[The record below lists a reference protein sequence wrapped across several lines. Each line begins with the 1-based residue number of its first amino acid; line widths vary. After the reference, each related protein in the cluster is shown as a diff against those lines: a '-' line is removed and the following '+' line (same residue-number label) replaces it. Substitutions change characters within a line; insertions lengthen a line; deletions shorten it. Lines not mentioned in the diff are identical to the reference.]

1 MCWYGRKKNLKVAK
15 KDIKVKKVLNKEF
28 LKKCLVRDKSFT
40 RIISPYQG
48 SCYEVGETYEE
59 KINPYESVNVEIA
72 IDRGLHCY
80 SNKCPH
86 IIEDIGWRVSLIVC
100 RKPCIKPGILKR
112 ILFGNKPD
120 RFNSIGIFSSEE
132 DSPAVDRYRNLLL
145 AQFIIPA
152 GTRYYEN
159 DSGEIVT
166 EKYIFKD
173 YIEL

>member
-15 KDIKVKKVLNKEF
+15 KDIKVKKVLNKVF
-28 LKKCLVRDKSFT
+28 FKKCLVRDKSFT
-40 RIISPYQG
+40 RIVSPCQG
-48 SCYEVGETYEE
+48 FRYDVGETYEE
-59 KINPYESVNVEIA
+59 KINPSESVNVAEIA
-72 IDRGLHCY
+72 IGRGLHCY

-86 IIEDIGWRVSLIVC
+86 IIEDNDRRVSVIVC
-100 RKPCIKPGILKR
+100 RKPGILKR

-120 RFNSIGIFSSEE
+120 RLDSIVIFSSEE
-132 DSPAVDRYRNLLL
+132 DSPAVNSYRNLLL

-159 DSGEIVT
+159 NSGEIVT

>member
-15 KDIKVKKVLNKEF
+15 KDIKVKKVLNKEY
-28 LKKCLVRDKSFT
+28 LKKCLIRDKGFT

-59 KINPYESVNVEIA
+59 TINPSESVNVEIA
-72 IDRGLHCY
+72 IGRGLHCY

-86 IIEDIGWRVSLIVC
+86 IIEDNDRRVNLIVC
-100 RKPCIKPGILKR
+100 KKPGILKR
-112 ILFGNKPD
+112 ILFRNKPD
-120 RFNSIGIFSSEE
+120 RFDSIGTFSSEE
-132 DSPAVDRYRNLLL
+132 DSAAVNSYRNLLL

-159 DSGEIVT
+159 DNGEIVT

>member
-1 MCWYGRKKNLKVAK
+1 MCWNGRKKNLKVAK
-15 KDIKVKKVLNKEF
+15 KDIKVKKVLNKEY

-40 RIISPYQG
+40 RIISPYRG
-48 SCYEVGETYEE
+48 FCYEVGETYEE
-59 KINPYESVNVEIA
+59 KINSSESVNVEIA

-86 IIEDIGWRVSLIVC
+86 IIEDIGRSVSMIIC
-100 RKPCIKPGILKR
+100 RKPGILRR
-112 ILFGNKPD
+112 ILFVNKPG
-120 RFNSIGIFSSEE
+120 RPIGIFSSEE
-132 DSPAVDRYRNLLL
+132 DSPAVDRFRSLLL

-159 DSGEIVT
+159 DKGEIVT

>member
-59 KINPYESVNVEIA
+59 KINPSESVNVEIA
-72 IDRGLHCY
+72 IGRGLHCY
-80 SNKCPH
+80 SNKCPYSVKDDGKMVGLVIGKKPNFLTR
-86 IIEDIGWRVSLIVC
+86 II
-100 RKPCIKPGILKR
+100 
-112 ILFGNKPD
+112 FGNKVTD
-120 RFNSIGIFSSEE
+120 LNMIGVFSSDE
-132 DSPAVDRYRNLLL
+132 DSPAVDSFRTLIL

>member
-1 MCWYGRKKNLKVAK
+1 MCWYGRKNNLKVAK

-28 LKKCLVRDKSFT
+28 LKKCLVRDKSST

-59 KINPYESVNVEIA
+59 KINPYEFLNVEIA

-86 IIEDIGWRVSLIVC
+86 IIEDNWRVSVIVC
-100 RKPCIKPGILKR
+100 KKPGILKR
-112 ILFGNKPD
+112 ILFGKKPD
-120 RFNSIGIFSSEE
+120 RLDSIGIFSSEE
-132 DSPAVDRYRNLLL
+132 DSPAVNSYRNLLL

>member
-1 MCWYGRKKNLKVAK
+1 MCWNGRKDNLKVAK

-28 LKKCLVRDKSFT
+28 LKKSLVRDKSFT

-48 SCYEVGETYEE
+48 SCYKVGETYEE
-59 KINPYESVNVEIA
+59 KINPSETVKDEIA
-72 IDRGLHCY
+72 IDSGLHCY

-86 IIEDIGWRVSLIVC
+86 IIVDNYRTTGLIVC
-100 RKPCIKPGILKR
+100 KKNSILKR

-120 RFNSIGIFSSEE
+120 IFNSIGIFSSEE
-132 DSPAVDRYRNLLL
+132 DSPAVDRFRSLLL

-159 DSGEIVT
+159 DNGEIVT